1 LLFLPRTPAK
11 KKRKIKSD
19 PSEGYAQVPRMAA
32 LLGYENG
39 VGPGN
44 LGSNLN
50 VIFEEAMF
58 LHDIQYFKQNS

>member
-1 LLFLPRTPAK
+1 MLGAHAIPRDEDEEVQLQTQQLAHV
-11 KKRKIKSD
+11 KS
-19 PSEGYAQVPRMAA
+19 